1 MLKTLRNRLI
11 LSHILPV
18 LFITPL
24 MGIAL
29 IYALETRIL
38 LPNLTRALTGEA
50 MLFAEVTREQADIW
64 NNPSNAQNLL
74 QNVSPSLRTRVML
87 ISTDKRMLASSDPLD
102 DGREGQIINVPG
114 LDLALKG
121 EEQTRTNSYSQTLG
135 GEVIDV
141 LAPVIDDNNQVIG
154 IVRMTYR
161 YATLA
166 DDFLQLRYLISG
178 IVIFGLLLGAVLGYI
193 LALSIG
199 NPVRRVTGAV
209 FSLARGTQGDQ
220 LSEQGPEEILVLLQ
234 AVNFLVERL
243 NNLEKARRQLLA
255 NIVHELGRPLGA
267 LRSAIQALMQG
278 AYQDAE
284 LRDELLNGMDG
295 EAARLQHLLEDLSHL
310 HDQVL
315 GILELERKPINLS
328 TWLSTIL
335 RTWQE
340 AANDKRIRWKTE
352 IPANLPT
359 IQADPVRLAQAI
371 GNLTSNAIK
380 FTPVSGSVTII
391 AGATEEEIWIEVS
404 DTGPGISVEEQEKIF
419 TPFYRSNSQGRRFPQ
434 GMGLGLSIARDLV
447 IAHGGHLEIQSA
459 PGLGSRFIIWIPR
472 YLREPSQFEPK
483 PSSE

>member
-38 LPNLTRALTGEA
+38 IPNLVRALTGEA

-64 NNPSNAQNLL
+64 NNANNAQTLL
-74 QNVSPSLRTRVML
+74 QNVSPALRTRVML
-87 ISTDKRMLASSDPLD
+87 ISTDGRLLASSDPLD
-102 DGREGQIINVPG
+102 NGREGQIINVPG
-114 LDLALKG
+114 IEMALKG
-121 EEQTRTNSYSQTLG
+121 EVQTHTNYYSQTLG
-135 GEVIDV
+135 GEIIDV
-141 LAPVIDDNNQVIG
+141 LAPVIDNNGQVIG
-154 IVRMTYR
+154 MVRMSYR

-220 LSEQGPEEILVLLQ
+220 LSEQGPEEIRVLLQ

-267 LRSAIQALMQG
+267 LRSAIQALIQG

-284 LRDELLNGMDG
+284 LRDELLEGMDG
-295 EAARLQHLLEDLSHL
+295 ETARLQHLLEDLAHL

-315 GILELERKPINLS
+315 GILELERRPIKLA

-340 AANDKRIRWKTE
+340 AAHDKRIRWRTE
-352 IPANLPT
+352 IPPDLPT

-380 FTPVSGSVTII
+380 FTPVSGSVTIS
-391 AGATEEEIWIEVS
+391 AGTTEEEVWIEVS
-404 DTGPGISVEEQEKIF
+404 DTGPGISEEEQENIF
-419 TPFYRSNSQGRRFPQ
+419 TPFYRGNSQGRRFPQ

-447 IAHGGHLEIQSA
+447 AAHSGHLEIQSA
-459 PGLGSRFIIWIPR
+459 PGLGSRFIIWLPR
-472 YLREPSQFEPK
+472 QLPEPSQL
-483 PSSE
+483 SEKGSL

>member
-1 MLKTLRNRLI
+1 MLNTLRNRLI

-38 LPNLTRALTGEA
+38 VPNLTRALTGEA
-50 MLFAEVTREQADIW
+50 MLFAEVTRQQTDIW

-74 QNVSPSLRTRVML
+74 QHVSPNLRTRVML
-87 ISTDKRMLASSDPLD
+87 ISTDGRLLASSDPLD
-102 DGREGQIINVPG
+102 NEREGKIIKVPG

-121 EEQTRTNSYSQTLG
+121 EVQTRTNYYSQTLQG
-135 GEVIDV
+135 DIIDV
-141 LAPVIDDNNQVIG
+141 LAPVIDNNNQVIG
-154 IVRMTYR
+154 MVRMSYR

-178 IVIFGLLLGAVLGYI
+178 IVIFGLVLGAGLGYI

-209 FSLARGTQGDQ
+209 FSLARGNQGDQ
-220 LSEQGPEEILVLLQ
+220 LSEQGPEEIRILLQ
-234 AVNFLVERL
+234 AVNYLVERL

-284 LRDELLNGMDG
+284 LRDELLEGMDG
-295 EAARLQHLLEDLSHL
+295 EAARLQHLLEDLAHL

-315 GILELERKPINLS
+315 GILELERKPISLS

-340 AANDKRIRWKTE
+340 AARDKRIRWKTS
-352 IPANLPT
+352 IPTDLPT

-380 FTPVSGSVTII
+380 FTPVSGSVTIT
-391 AGATEEEIWIEVS
+391 AGATQEEIWIEVS
-404 DTGPGISVEEQEKIF
+404 DTGPGISAEEQEKIF

-447 IAHGGHLEIQSA
+447 AAHGGHLEIQSS
-459 PGLGSRFIIWIPR
+459 PGLGSRFTIWLPR
-472 YLREPSQFEPK
+472 YLPELSQT
-483 PSSE
+483 SERAS